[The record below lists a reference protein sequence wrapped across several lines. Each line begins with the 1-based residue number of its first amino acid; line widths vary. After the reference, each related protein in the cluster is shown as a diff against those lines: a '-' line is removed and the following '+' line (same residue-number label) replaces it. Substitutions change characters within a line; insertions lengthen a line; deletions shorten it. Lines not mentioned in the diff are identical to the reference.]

1 MYSTIELEARGAATI
16 LRLNRPEALNAFNQV
31 LGEELLDA
39 VKALSADDAVRAVCV
54 TGAGRAFS
62 SGADLRDLT
71 ARPLTEDGHID
82 VYTTLSGCYH
92 PVLSAL
98 RAMPKPVVAA
108 INGPAAGIGCS
119 LALSCDLLV
128 AAQSAYLLLA
138 FVNIGLVPD
147 GGAIA
152 LIAARAGATRAA
164 EMALLGERISAE
176 QALRWGLVNT
186 VLSDEDFERGVGEL
200 VDRLAAGPTRSY
212 AGAKRQLNAWAFAG
226 MDEQLE
232 LEARL
237 QQEMV
242 ASADFTEGV
251 TAFLEKRDPSFGG
264 T

>member
-1 MYSTIELEARGAATI
+1 MYETIELEARGTATI
-16 LRLNRPEALNAFNQV
+16 IRFNRPHALNAFTQA

-39 VKALSADDAVRAVCV
+39 VRTLSADDSVRAVCV

-62 SGADLRDLT
+62 SGADLRDLG
-71 ARPLTEDGHID
+71 ARPRTDDGHID
-82 VYTTLSGCYH
+82 VYTTLTECYH
-92 PVLSAL
+92 PILSAL
-98 RAMPKPVVAA
+98 REMPKPVVAA
-108 INGPAAGIGCS
+108 VNGPAAGIGCS
-119 LALSCDLLV
+119 LALSCDLLI
-128 AAQSAYLLLA
+128 AAESAYLLLA

-152 LIAARAGATRAA
+152 LIAARAGAARAA
-164 EMALLGERISAE
+164 EMAMLGERITAS

-186 VLSDEDFERGVGEL
+186 VLPDHEFELGVSEL

-212 AGAKRQLNAWAFAG
+212 AAAKRQLNARVYAG

-242 ASADFTEGV
+242 ASTDFTEGV
-251 TAFLEKRDPSFGG
+251 TAFLEKRDASFGG
-264 T
+264 A